1 MLHNSITSS
10 HFQQILVPQ
19 SAIICH
25 EILSTALFSTSQTSK
40 CTAVPLQI
48 VELSHSHAT
57 WLLVDTKSKIPFLN
71 HQNRIEIRVCTHTRK
86 RQHKHLRI
94 SSVSS
99 NIFEAVVANKA

>member
-40 CTAVPLQI
+40 MHCSTTTDCRSISQPRYMVVGRYQKQNNF
-48 VELSHSHAT
+48 V
-57 WLLVDTKSKIPFLN
+57 KSPK
-71 HQNRIEIRVCTHTRK
+71 QN
-86 RQHKHLRI
+86 
-94 SSVSS
+94 
-99 NIFEAVVANKA
+99 